1 MSEVRTFAGGKGKD
15 REPEVPR
22 GYESV
27 SFDKVNVDDYVIV
40 KITVYLTESGGK
52 YATLTYSGTVLAV
65 KDKNGVPIG
74 FTIKTEVGEEEKEI
88 AKEGAWANAQFVIFR
103 RKGKK

>member
-1 MSEVRTFAGGKGKD
+1 MSEVRDFGGGKRKD
-15 REPEVPR
+15 RGPQVPR

-27 SFDKVNVDDYVIV
+27 SFGDVHVGNDVIV